1 MKRRLLSTFL
11 VLTFLGFNLI
21 HANAVS
27 VEGPLNENLVS
38 VKNSDGFQEKD
49 FSISPNPA
57 TSKLNIKLNRSLLNE
72 TNLDLSVYDVLGKK
86 VYHRTE
92 IGALETTVDVSK
104 WNRGIYLVRISSKDS
119 TYTKRF
125 VKQ

>member
-27 VEGPLNENLVS
+27 VEGPLNENLIS
-38 VKNSDGFQEKD
+38 FKNSDGFQEKD

-57 TSKLNIKLNRSLLNE
+57 TSKLNIKLNRSLLSE